1 MYRYIDPS
9 EDSFLQNDKIYQ
21 KIVKLLDPFTSNL
34 NSEED
39 RQLIFRMISNCYH
52 KYHKS
57 ILTRSRSDIEL
68 LVSVL
73 MSILIEQS
81 SEIERLSSL
90 RSASP

>member
-68 LVSVL
+68 LVSVV

-81 SEIERLSSL
+81 SEIERLGSL